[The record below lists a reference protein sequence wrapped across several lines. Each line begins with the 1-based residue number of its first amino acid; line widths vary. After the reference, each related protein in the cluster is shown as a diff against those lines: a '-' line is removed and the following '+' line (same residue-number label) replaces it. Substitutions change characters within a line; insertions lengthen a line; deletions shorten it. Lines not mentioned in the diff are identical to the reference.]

1 MNNSD
6 YIKYDEEDG
15 LPISYISKED
25 YIKKVNTI
33 KGINTITDNRNTI
46 IDNRRSLFEELY

>member
-33 KGINTITDNRNTI
+33 KGINTITDTTK
-46 IDNRRSLFEELY
+46 SLFEELY